1 MREKKVHVNDRLSP
15 NSLILVRKIPGDEV
29 VFLRVAVFVLD
40 GTLHNLFGHAF
51 YYRTSTKNPGT
62 LLRIKMSRL

>member
-1 MREKKVHVNDRLSP
+1 MNDRLSP

-40 GTLHNLFGHAF
+40 GTLQNLFGHAF
-51 YYRTSTKNPGT
+51 
-62 LLRIKMSRL
+62 